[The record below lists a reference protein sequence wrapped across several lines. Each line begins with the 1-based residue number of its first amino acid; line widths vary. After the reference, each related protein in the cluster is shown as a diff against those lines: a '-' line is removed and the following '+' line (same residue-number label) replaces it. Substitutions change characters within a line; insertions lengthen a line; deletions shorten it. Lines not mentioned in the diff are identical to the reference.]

1 MKPVVEHLE
10 LRQNNFTR
18 WLFLTFTILSLFAFI
33 ISWNKEGN
41 IKWICFAGVLLFGSG
56 YWMVL
61 KYLIVADQNGFTE
74 QYVFR
79 TRHILWQEI
88 SSIKYESVYNIHGV
102 SLQLSIFYG
111 TPQKAFHLQVE
122 QYNKKK
128 MERFFEMLNEQCP
141 FAEKNDHFIKKATGV
156 MGWKDKLKMY

>member
-1 MKPVVEHLE
+1 MD
-10 LRQNNFTR
+10 
-18 WLFLTFTILSLFAFI
+18 LFCWHFI
-33 ISWNKEGN
+33 FRKRLLAGFKISDSYKSEWFYRR
-41 IKWICFAGVLLFGSG
+41 IC
-56 YWMVL
+56 
-61 KYLIVADQNGFTE
+61 
-74 QYVFR
+74 
-79 TRHILWQEI
+79 LWQEI
-88 SSIKYESVYNIHGV
+88 TSIKYESVYNIHGV

>member
-1 MKPVVEHLE
+1 MNAIVENLE
-10 LRQNNFTR
+10 LRQNNFTK
-18 WLFLTFTILSLFAFI
+18 WLFLGLTILSLVAFFI
-33 ISWNKEGN
+33 LLNKEGDG
-41 IKWICFAGVLLFGSG
+41 KWICLGGIFFSG
-56 YWMVL
+56 TGHWMSL
-61 KYLIVADQNGFTE
+61 KYRFVTYQEGFTE
-74 QYVFR
+74 QNIFR

-88 SSIKYESVYNIHGV
+88 TSIKYESVYNIHGV

-111 TPQKAFHLQVE
+111 TPQKAFYLQVE

>member
-1 MKPVVEHLE
+1 MIAIVENLE
-10 LRQNNFTR
+10 LRQNNFTK
-18 WLFLTFTILSLFAFI
+18 WLFLGLTILSLFAFF
-33 ISWNKEGN
+33 ISLNKEDN
-41 IKWICFAGVLLFGSG
+41 NKWICLPGVLLFGSG
-56 YWMVL
+56 YWMSL
-61 KYLIVADQNGFTE
+61 KYRLITEQDGFTE
-74 QYVFR
+74 QNVFR
-79 TRHILWQEI
+79 TRQILWQEI
-88 SSIKYESVYNIHGV
+88 SSIKYESFYNIHGA
-102 SLQLSIFYG
+102 SLQLSIIYG